1 MFEIT
6 LKLIFFGAT
15 ICQLAYWFFV
25 FSKLAFYKLDKKEN
39 AQEST
44 PSVLGSDLPPIS
56 VVICAR
62 NEAANLRKNLP
73 IILNQEYASFEVIVV
88 NDASTDETSEILNGF
103 LLKYQHLRTITIVNK
118 KIIGKKGA
126 LAAGI
131 EAAKYEWLLLTDAD
145 CYPLLPRSTRSNK
158 YPFGN
163 KNWILGMIKGVDAKE
178 IGLGYA
184 PYEKRD
190 GFLNI
195 FIRYET
201 AWTAIQYM
209 GFALAGEPYMGVG
222 RNMIYMKKLY
232 QKVGGFQKHAHIASG
247 DDDLFI
253 NSVISR
259 KNFSIILNPETFML
273 SEPQTRWNAY
283 FTQKSRHFSTATSYT
298 LKHKMMLG
306 TLSAS
311 HFFYFVTAFSLL
323 ALKISTIFV
332 LLGLVVRTLVMW
344 FFYGKILRRFH
355 EHNLILWIPV
365 LDVVYVFFY
374 LFFLPALMIK
384 TRKWR

>member
-1 MFEIT
+1 MFETI

-15 ICQLAYWFFV
+15 ICQLVYWFFV
-25 FSKLAFYKLDKKEN
+25 FSKLAFYKTEN
-39 AQEST
+39 EVLKNHHDFQST
-44 PSVLGSDLPPIS
+44 PSVLPSIS
-56 VVICAR
+56 VIICAR
-62 NEAANLRKNLP
+62 NEAENLRKNLP
-73 IILNQEYASFEVIVV
+73 TILNQEYTDFEVIVV
-88 NDASTDETSEILNGF
+88 NDASTDETPDVLNYF
-103 LLKYQHLRTITIVNK
+103 LLKYQHLRIITIANK
-118 KIIGKKGA
+118 KIMGKKGA

-131 EAAKYEWLLLTDAD
+131 AAAKYEWLLLTDAD
-145 CYPLLPRSTRSNK
+145 CYPLS
-158 YPFGN
+158 

-184 PYEKRD
+184 PYQKRD
-190 GFLNI
+190 GFLNT

-201 AWTAIQYM
+201 VWTAIQYM

-232 QKVGGFQKHAHIASG
+232 EKVGGFQKHAHIASG

-259 KNFSIILNPETFML
+259 KNFSIILNPKTFML

-283 FTQKSRHFSTATSYT
+283 FTQKKRHFSTATSYT
-298 LKHKMMLG
+298 LKHKMMLVI
-306 TLSAS
+306 LSAS
-311 HFFYFVTAFSLL
+311 HFFYFVTAVSLL

-355 EHNLILWIPV
+355 EHNLFLWIPV

>member
-1 MFEIT
+1 MLETI
-6 LKLIFFGAT
+6 LQLIFLGAT
-15 ICQLAYWFFV
+15 ICQLLYWFFV
-25 FSKLAFYKLDKKEN
+25 FSKLAFYKIEDN
-39 AQEST
+39 YQAHSDT
-44 PSVLGSDLPPIS
+44 PSVFDSNLPPIS
-56 VVICAR
+56 VIICAR
-62 NEAANLRKNLP
+62 NEADNLRKNLP
-73 IILNQEYASFEVIVV
+73 TILNQEYTCFEVIVV
-88 NDASTDETSEILNGF
+88 NDASTDDTLAVLNDF
-103 LLKYQHLRTITIVNK
+103 LLKYKHLKIINITHK
-118 KIIGKKGA
+118 KIMGKKGA

-131 EAAKYEWLLLTDAD
+131 EAAKYEWLLMTDAD
-145 CYPLLPRSTRSNK
+145 CYPLS
-158 YPFGN
+158 

-184 PYEKRD
+184 PYQKRD
-190 GFLNI
+190 GFLNT

-201 AWTAIQYM
+201 VWTAIQYM
-209 GFALAGEPYMGVG
+209 GFALAGKPYMGVG
-222 RNMIYMKKLY
+222 RNIIYMKKLY
-232 QKVGGFQKHAHIASG
+232 EKVGGFQKHAHIASG

-253 NSVISR
+253 NSVVSR
-259 KNFSIILNPETFML
+259 KNFSIILNPETFMV
-273 SEPQTRWNAY
+273 SEPKTQWNAY
-283 FTQKSRHFSTATSYT
+283 FTQKNRHFSTATSYT

>member
-1 MFEIT
+1 M
-6 LKLIFFGAT
+6 LP
-15 ICQLAYWFFV
+15 
-25 FSKLAFYKLDKKEN
+25 SN
-39 AQEST
+39 
-44 PSVLGSDLPPIS
+44 PSVFDSNLTPIS
-56 VVICAR
+56 IIICAR
-62 NEAANLRKNLP
+62 NEAKNLRKNLP
-73 IILNQEYASFEVIVV
+73 SILNQEYASFEVIVV
-88 NDASTDETSEILNGF
+88 NDASTDETPNVLNGF
-103 LLKYQHLRTITIVNK
+103 LSKYQHLRIISIADK

-131 EAAKYEWLLLTDAD
+131 EAAKHEWLLLTDAD
-145 CYPLLPRSTRSNK
+145 CYPSGS
-158 YPFGN
+158 

-184 PYEKRD
+184 PYQKRD
-190 GFLNI
+190 GFLNT

-201 AWTAIQYM
+201 VWTATQYM

-222 RNMIYMKKLY
+222 RNIIYMKKLY
-232 QKVGGFQKHAHIASG
+232 EKVGGFQKHAHIASG

-283 FTQKSRHFSTATSYT
+283 FTQKKRHFSTATSYT

-311 HFFYFVTAFSLL
+311 HFFYFVTAVSLL

-355 EHNLILWIPV
+355 EHNLFLWIPL

>member
-1 MFEIT
+1 MFETI

-15 ICQLAYWFFV
+15 ICQLVYWFFV
-25 FSKLAFYKLDKKEN
+25 FSKLAFYKIDTKEN
-39 AQEST
+39 TQEST
-44 PSVLGSDLPPIS
+44 PSVLDSDLPPIS
-56 VVICAR
+56 VIICAR
-62 NEAANLRKNLP
+62 NEAENLRKNLP
-73 IILNQEYASFEVIVV
+73 TILNQEYASFEVIVV
-88 NDASTDETSEILNGF
+88 NDASTDETSEVLNGF
-103 LLKYQHLRTITIVNK
+103 VLRYQHLRIINIAHK
-118 KIIGKKGA
+118 KIMGKKGA

-131 EAAKYEWLLLTDAD
+131 ESAKHEWLLLTDAD
-145 CYPLLPRSTRSNK
+145 CYPLS
-158 YPFGN
+158 
-163 KNWILGMIKGVDAKE
+163 KNWISGMIKGVDAKE

-190 GFLNI
+190 GFLNT

-201 AWTAIQYM
+201 VWTATQYM

-232 QKVGGFQKHAHIASG
+232 EKVGGFQKHAHIASG

-259 KNFSIILNPETFML
+259 KNFSIILNPETFMH

-283 FTQKSRHFSTATSYT
+283 FTQKKRHFSTATSYT

-306 TLSAS
+306 ILSAS
-311 HFFYFVTAFSLL
+311 HFFHFVTAVSLL

-355 EHNLILWIPV
+355 EHNLFLWIPV

>member
-1 MFEIT
+1 MLETI

-15 ICQLAYWFFV
+15 LCQLLYWFFV
-25 FSKLAFYKLDKKEN
+25 FSKLAFYKIEDEEN
-39 AQEST
+39 ALSST

-56 VVICAR
+56 IIICAR
-62 NEAANLRKNLP
+62 NEAENLRKNLP
-73 IILNQEYASFEVIVV
+73 SILNQEYASFEVIVV
-88 NDASTDETSEILNGF
+88 NDASTDETPDVLNYF
-103 LLKYQHLRTITIVNK
+103 LLKYQHLRIITIANK
-118 KIIGKKGA
+118 KIMGKKGA

-131 EAAKYEWLLLTDAD
+131 AAAKHEWLLLTDAD
-145 CYPLLPRSTRSNK
+145 CYPLI
-158 YPFGN
+158 YPFGS

-184 PYEKRD
+184 PYQKRD
-190 GFLNI
+190 GFLNT

-201 AWTAIQYM
+201 VWTATQYM

-232 QKVGGFQKHAHIASG
+232 EKVGGFQKHAHIASG

-283 FTQKSRHFSTATSYT
+283 FTQKKRHFSTATSYT

-306 TLSAS
+306 ILSAS
-311 HFFYFVTAFSLL
+311 HFFHFVTAVSLL

-355 EHNLILWIPV
+355 EHNLFLWIPV

>member
-1 MFEIT
+1 MPETI

-15 ICQLAYWFFV
+15 VCQLLFWFFV
-25 FSKLAFYKLDKKEN
+25 FSRLAFYKIDKKN
-39 AQEST
+39 NVLEST
-44 PSVLGSDLPPIS
+44 PSCRALLAVTILPPIS
-56 VVICAR
+56 IIICAR
-62 NEAANLRKNLP
+62 NEAENLSKNLP
-73 IILNQEYASFEVIVV
+73 SILNQEYDSFEVIVV
-88 NDASTDETSEILNGF
+88 NDASTDETSEVLNGF
-103 LLKYQHLRTITIVNK
+103 VLRYEHLRIINIADK
-118 KIIGKKGA
+118 KILGKKGA

-131 EAAKYEWLLLTDAD
+131 EAAKHEWLLLTDAD
-145 CYPLLPRSTRSNK
+145 CYPSGS
-158 YPFGN
+158 

-190 GFLNI
+190 GFLNT

-201 AWTAIQYM
+201 VWTAIQYM

-232 QKVGGFQKHAHIASG
+232 EKVGGFQKHAHIASG

-283 FTQKSRHFSTATSYT
+283 FTQKKRHFSTATSYT

-311 HFFYFVTAFSLL
+311 HFFYFVTAVSLL

-355 EHNLILWIPV
+355 EHNLILWIPL

>member
-1 MFEIT
+1 MLETT

-15 ICQLAYWFFV
+15 LCQLLYWFFV
-25 FSKLAFYKLDKKEN
+25 FSKLSFYKIEDEEN
-39 AQEST
+39 VISST

-56 VVICAR
+56 IIICAR
-62 NEAANLRKNLP
+62 NEAENLRKNLP
-73 IILNQEYASFEVIVV
+73 SILNQEYADFEVIVV
-88 NDASTDETSEILNGF
+88 NDASTDETMNVLNGF
-103 LLKYQHLRTITIVNK
+103 LLKYQHLRIINIADK
-118 KIIGKKGA
+118 KILGKKGA

-131 EAAKYEWLLLTDAD
+131 EAAKHEWLLLTDAD
-145 CYPLLPRSTRSNK
+145 CYPLLPRSARSDK

-163 KNWILGMIKGVDAKE
+163 KKWILGMIKGVDAKE

-190 GFLNI
+190 GFLNT

-201 AWTAIQYM
+201 VWTATQYM

-232 QKVGGFQKHAHIASG
+232 KKVGGFQKHAHIASG

-259 KNFSIILNPETFML
+259 KNFSIILNPQTFML

-283 FTQKSRHFSTATSYT
+283 FTQKKRHFSTATSYT

-306 TLSAS
+306 MLSAS
-311 HFFYFVTAFSLL
+311 HFLYFVTAVCLL

-355 EHNLILWIPV
+355 EHNLFLWIPV

>member
-1 MFEIT
+1 MFETI

-15 ICQLAYWFFV
+15 ICQLVYWFFV
-25 FSKLAFYKLDKKEN
+25 FSKLAFYKTEN
-39 AQEST
+39 EVLKNHHDFQST
-44 PSVLGSDLPPIS
+44 PSVLPSIS
-56 VVICAR
+56 VIICAR
-62 NEAANLRKNLP
+62 NEAENLRKNLP
-73 IILNQEYASFEVIVV
+73 TILNQEYTDFEVIVV
-88 NDASTDETSEILNGF
+88 NDASTDETPDVLNYF
-103 LLKYQHLRTITIVNK
+103 LLKYQHLRIITIANK
-118 KIIGKKGA
+118 KIMGKKGA

-131 EAAKYEWLLLTDAD
+131 AAAKYEWLLLTDAD
-145 CYPLLPRSTRSNK
+145 CYPLS
-158 YPFGN
+158 

-184 PYEKRD
+184 PYQKRD
-190 GFLNI
+190 GFLNT

-201 AWTAIQYM
+201 VWTAIQYM

-232 QKVGGFQKHAHIASG
+232 EKVGGFQKHAHIASG

-259 KNFSIILNPETFML
+259 KNFSIILNPKTFML

-283 FTQKSRHFSTATSYT
+283 FTQKKRHFSTATSYT

-306 TLSAS
+306 ILSAS
-311 HFFYFVTAFSLL
+311 HFFYFVTAVSLL

-332 LLGLVVRTLVMW
+332 ILGLVVRTLVMW

-355 EHNLILWIPV
+355 EHNLFIWIPV

>member
-1 MFEIT
+1 MFETI

-15 ICQLAYWFFV
+15 ICQLVYWFLV
-25 FSKLAFYKLDKKEN
+25 FSKLAFYKTEN
-39 AQEST
+39 EVLKNHHDFQST
-44 PSVLGSDLPPIS
+44 PSVLPSIS
-56 VVICAR
+56 VIICAR
-62 NEAANLRKNLP
+62 NEAENLSKNLP
-73 IILNQEYASFEVIVV
+73 TILNQEYTDFEVIVV
-88 NDASTDETSEILNGF
+88 NDASTDETPDVLNYF
-103 LLKYQHLRTITIVNK
+103 LLKYQHLRIITIANK
-118 KIIGKKGA
+118 KIMGKKGA

-131 EAAKYEWLLLTDAD
+131 AAAKHEWLLLTDAD
-145 CYPLLPRSTRSNK
+145 CYPLS
-158 YPFGN
+158 

-190 GFLNI
+190 GFLNA

-201 AWTAIQYM
+201 LWTATQYM

-232 QKVGGFQKHAHIASG
+232 EKVGGFQKHAHIASG

-273 SEPQTRWNAY
+273 SKPQTRWNAY
-283 FTQKSRHFSTATSYT
+283 FTQKKRHFSTATSYT

-306 TLSAS
+306 ILSAS
-311 HFFYFVTAFSLL
+311 HFFYFVTAVSLL

-332 LLGLVVRTLVMW
+332 ILGLVVRTLVMW

-355 EHNLILWIPV
+355 EHNLILWIPL